1 MATSTYYELLGVS
14 ARATHEELR
23 NAYRDKALGEHP
35 DRHGGSDPREAAEA
49 AERMREIN
57 NAWRVLGDPAGRAAY
72 DAELA
77 RANRARSSQAAPADW
92 DGPVAEKAWPSE
104 RPTSALAALLPLL
117 LLVALLVAIAI
128 FTAYAKTG

>member
-1 MATSTYYELLGVS
+1 MS

-23 NAYRDKALGEHP
+23 NAYRDKALGQHP
-35 DRHGGSDPREAAEA
+35 DRHGGSDPGEAAEA
-49 AERMREIN
+49 EQRMREIN

-77 RANRARSSQAAPADW
+77 RANRLRPSPAAPADGG
-92 DGPVAEKAWPSE
+92 GPAAGESWPSA